1 MPTGKRKS
9 QTYALYDGRKKVY
22 IGEAANPQQ
31 RAEQHREDGKRFDRV
46 ETTSRPM
53 LKENAQKREAE
64 QLETYRRGHGGK
76 GPRYNETDDG

>member
-1 MPTGKRKS
+1 MGKRKS
-9 QTYALYDGRKKVY
+9 LTYALYDGRKKVY
-22 IGEAANPQQ
+22 VGEAANPER
-31 RAEQHREDGKRFDRV
+31 RADQHRNEGKQFDRV

-76 GPRYNETDDG
+76 NPQYNETDDG